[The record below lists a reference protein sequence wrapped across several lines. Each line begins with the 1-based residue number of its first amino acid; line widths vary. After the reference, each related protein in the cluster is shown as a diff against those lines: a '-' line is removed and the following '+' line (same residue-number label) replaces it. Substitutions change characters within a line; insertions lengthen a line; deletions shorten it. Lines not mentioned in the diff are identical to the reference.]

1 MIIQHMKFLS
11 SPRLQTT
18 AACFEVFADQRF
30 LASACSRFIGTCV
43 DEIFLLSLHMP
54 FMLVATLLLQL
65 ASFVGQGKKFW
76 TLTCASNGGALVP
89 PISKSS
95 FKFKTELD
103 LENQSNLII

>member
-1 MIIQHMKFLS
+1 MKFLS

-65 ASFVGQGKKFW
+65 ASFVGQVSLA
-76 TLTCASNGGALVP
+76 LTCVFQFV
-89 PISKSS
+89 IHEV
-95 FKFKTELD
+95 ELFV
-103 LENQSNLII
+103 N